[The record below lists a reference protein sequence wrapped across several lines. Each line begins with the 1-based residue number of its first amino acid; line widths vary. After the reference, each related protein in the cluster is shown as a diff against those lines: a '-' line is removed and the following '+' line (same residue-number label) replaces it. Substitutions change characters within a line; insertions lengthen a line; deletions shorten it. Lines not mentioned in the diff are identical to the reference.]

1 MKKRGDDYISTGEK
15 TLKPEKS
22 SVMKKS
28 AVRPVTKKNLM
39 AIEHHHHHEHKDSK
53 ANFLDI
59 VKQSAA
65 ADRQPAEATTTDGT
79 IYS

>member
-1 MKKRGDDYISTGEK
+1 MKA
-15 TLKPEKS
+15 EKS
-22 SVMKKS
+22 SVMRKS
-28 AVRPVTKKNLM
+28 AIRPVTRKNLM
-39 AIEHHHHHEHKDSK
+39 AIELQNNVPKRAESK

-65 ADRQPAEATTTDGT
+65 ERQPPEATTTDGT